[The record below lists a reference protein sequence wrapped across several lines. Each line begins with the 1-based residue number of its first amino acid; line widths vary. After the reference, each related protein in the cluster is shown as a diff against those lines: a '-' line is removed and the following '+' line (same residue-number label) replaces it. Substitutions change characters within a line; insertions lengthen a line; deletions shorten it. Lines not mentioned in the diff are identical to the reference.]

1 MYYEASNYREHI
13 YTAREA
19 DIIESMT
26 KLIQKRRKQSY
37 FQGYA
42 GYLFVA
48 TVKWDPA
55 KIWQEGTQ
63 KAIDMCTELGII
75 PNFSDPQNKNT
86 NGTAEC
92 LVRQEE
98 LLMKARL
105 AQNVMDIR

>member
-1 MYYEASNYREHI
+1 M
-13 YTAREA
+13 
-19 DIIESMT
+19 
-26 KLIQKRRKQSY
+26 
-37 FQGYA
+37 

-98 LLMKARL
+98 LLMKAGL
-105 AQNVMDIR
+105 AQSGAAPWLWQYVSECARTSKITYLL